1 MCGTISVLT
10 DRGKVGLLTNI
21 SPARMAVHCTPPP
34 APVSSGCTPKQ
45 WDLQAEIIINGQIL
59 FLILFYLV
67 HDFKKQAFLENP
79 GIYMLI

>member
-21 SPARMAVHCTPPP
+21 SPALMAVHYTPPP
-34 APVSSGCTPKQ
+34 APVSSGCTTPKQ

-59 FLILFYLV
+59 
-67 HDFKKQAFLENP
+67 
-79 GIYMLI
+79 